1 MKNILILLNLILL
14 ASCSSIEKNKT
25 QKQFQE
31 EGKNFF
37 TRNNLE
43 IQTYKKYSHIS
54 YINNFQQFDY
64 YETAYYLNDD
74 NTKFITSHTYNTFYK
89 AIYYFFNSNNPE
101 SIPNNTSK
109 DGYTSSF
116 WNKQQLK
123 TSEYNLYQLKKI
135 PMENIIIKNL
145 FEDSDFSIPI
155 ENYSLYQDVLK
166 YENLSEETQEEIDNS
181 SEIYYLLK
189 EQEDSLFVLPLFKLD
204 SMLDGVNYSENTYIS
219 VFEEPFVMKK

>member
-1 MKNILILLNLILL
+1 MRNILILLNLILL
-14 ASCSSIEKNKT
+14 TSCSSIEKNKT

-31 EGKNFF
+31 ESKTFF

-43 IQTYKKYSHIS
+43 MQTYKKYSHIS
-54 YINNFQQFDY
+54 YINNFENFDY
-64 YETAYYLNDD
+64 CEAVYYLNDD

-89 AIYYFFNSNNPE
+89 AIYYFLNSDSESISNN
-101 SIPNNTSK
+101 ISK
-109 DGYTSSF
+109 EGYTSSF

-123 TSEYNLYQLKKI
+123 SSEYSLYQLKKI
-135 PMENIIIKNL
+135 STENIIIKNL

-155 ENYSLYQDVLK
+155 EDYFLYQGTLK
-166 YENLSEETQEEIDNS
+166 HKNLSEETQEEIDDS
-181 SEIYYLLK
+181 SETYYLLK

>member
-1 MKNILILLNLILL
+1 MRNILILLNLILL

-54 YINNFQQFDY
+54 YINNFEQFDY
-64 YETAYYLNDD
+64 YETVYYLNDD

-89 AIYYFFNSNNPE
+89 AIYYFFNSDSE
-101 SIPNNTSK
+101 SISNNKSK
-109 DGYTSSF
+109 ENYTSLF

-123 TSEYNLYQLKKI
+123 SSEYSLYQLKKI
-135 PMENIIIKNL
+135 STENIIIKNL
-145 FEDSDFSIPI
+145 FENSDFSIPI
-155 ENYSLYQDVLK
+155 EDYFLYQGTLK
-166 YENLSEETQEEIDNS
+166 HRNLSEETQEEIDDS
-181 SEIYYLLK
+181 SETYYLLK

>member
-1 MKNILILLNLILL
+1 MRNILILLNLILL

-89 AIYYFFNSNNPE
+89 AIYYFFNSDSE

-219 VFEEPFVMKK
+219 VFEEPFVMTK

>member
-1 MKNILILLNLILL
+1 MRNILILLNLILL

-54 YINNFQQFDY
+54 YINNFENFDY
-64 YETAYYLNDD
+64 CEAVYYLNDD

-89 AIYYFFNSNNPE
+89 AIYYFFNSDSE
-101 SIPNNTSK
+101 SISNNKSK